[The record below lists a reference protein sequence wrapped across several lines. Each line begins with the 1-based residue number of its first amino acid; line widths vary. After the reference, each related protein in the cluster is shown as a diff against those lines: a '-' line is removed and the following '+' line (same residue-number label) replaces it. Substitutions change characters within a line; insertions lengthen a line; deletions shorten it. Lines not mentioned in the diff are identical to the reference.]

1 MYMKTTRFILMM
13 TVLVA
18 LSSCSEKKQAD
29 QDQTVRV
36 KVQQIQTE
44 AVNGEQG
51 FSGTIEESSGT
62 SLSFPVS
69 GTIKKIYVS
78 AGQTVGTGQLIAE
91 LDPTTLQNA
100 YTIAKTSLEQIEDTY
115 NRMKELH
122 DLGSLPEM
130 QWIQIENQLKSSK
143 ASEAMAKKSLS
154 DTKLY
159 APFSGYIAS
168 KDAEIGQNAVA
179 GMSVAKLVNI
189 GQVKV
194 KISVPENDVQRI
206 AKGSS
211 MKIVVPALGN
221 REFSGRVTERGVSA
235 DPRSRTYEV
244 KATIQNGDGQLLP
257 GMICQA
263 FTNYMQGT
271 MGVFIPANLVQLDG
285 NNKTFVWVVNSG
297 KAVKREITI
306 SGETAQGAQVSGGLS
321 AGDQLIVSGQQ
332 KVSNGMSVEIVK

>member
-1 MYMKTTRFILMM
+1 MKTIKTILTM

-18 LSSCSEKKQAD
+18 LSSCSEKKQTD
-29 QDQTVRV
+29 QEQTVRV

-78 AGQTVGTGQLIAE
+78 EGQTVGAGQLIAE

-100 YTIAKTSLEQIEDTY
+100 YTIAKTSLEQIQDTY

-122 DLGSLPEM
+122 DSGSLPDM
-130 QWIQIENQLKSSK
+130 QWIQIENQLKSAT

-154 DTKLY
+154 DTKLI
-159 APFSGYIAS
+159 APFSGYIAA
-168 KDAEIGQNAVA
+168 KNAEIGQNAIP
-179 GMSVAKLVNI
+179 GSSVVKLVNI
-189 GQVKV
+189 SSVKV

-211 MKIVVPALGN
+211 MKIIVPALGN

-235 DPRSRTYEV
+235 DPRARTYEV
-244 KATIQNGDGQLLP
+244 KATIQNSDAQLLP

-263 FTNYMQGT
+263 FTNYMQGS
-271 MGVFIPANLVQLDG
+271 MGVFIPANLIQLDG
-285 NNKTFVWVVNSG
+285 DNKTFVWVVNGG

-321 AGDQLIVSGQQ
+321 AGDQIIISGQQ

>member
-1 MYMKTTRFILMM
+1 MKNFRTIMTMM
-13 TVLVA
+13 VLVA
-18 LSSCSEKKQAD
+18 LCSCGKKQEAA
-29 QDQTVRV
+29 QEQTVRV

-51 FSGTIEESSGT
+51 FSGTIEESSST

-69 GTIKKIYVS
+69 GTIKKIHVS
-78 AGQTVGTGQLIAE
+78 AGQTVGAGQLIAE

-100 YTIAKTSLEQIEDTY
+100 YTIAKTSLEQIQDTY

-122 DLGSLPEM
+122 DSGSLPDM
-130 QWIQIENQLKSSK
+130 QWIQIESQLKSSK
-143 ASEAMAKKSLS
+143 ASEAMARKSLS
-154 DTKLY
+154 DTRLL
-159 APFSGYIAS
+159 APFSGYISS
-168 KDAEIGQNAVA
+168 KDAEIGQNTVP
-179 GMSVAKLVNI
+179 GMSVVKLVNI
-189 GQVKV
+189 SKVKV

-244 KATIQNGDGQLLP
+244 KATILNSDSQLLP

-271 MGVFIPANLVQLDG
+271 TGVLIPANLVQLDG
-285 NNKTFVWVVNSG
+285 DNTTFVWLVNYG

-332 KVSNGMSVEIVK
+332 KVSNGMNVEIVK

>member
-1 MYMKTTRFILMM
+1 
-13 TVLVA
+13 
-18 LSSCSEKKQAD
+18 
-29 QDQTVRV
+29 
-36 KVQQIQTE
+36 
-44 AVNGEQG
+44 
-51 FSGTIEESSGT
+51 
-62 SLSFPVS
+62 
-69 GTIKKIYVS
+69 
-78 AGQTVGTGQLIAE
+78 
-91 LDPTTLQNA
+91 
-100 YTIAKTSLEQIEDTY
+100 
-115 NRMKELH
+115 
-122 DLGSLPEM
+122 
-130 QWIQIENQLKSSK
+130 
-143 ASEAMAKKSLS
+143 MAKKSLA
-154 DTKLY
+154 DTKLH

-168 KDAEIGQNAVA
+168 KDAEIGQNAVP

-189 GQVKV
+189 GNVKV

-244 KATIQNGDGQLLP
+244 KATIQNSDGQLLP

-271 MGVFIPANLVQLDG
+271 MGVFVPANLVQLDG
-285 NNKTFVWVVNSG
+285 DNKTFVWVVNSG

-332 KVSNGMSVEIVK
+332 KVSNGMSVEIIK